1 MMKLIFNRVF
11 FVSILFLFG
20 CSKNYTEDASWA
32 KSKIGKM
39 TLRQKISQMLVYR
52 MNMRFLSNS
61 NKNLDKIMDLVSSD
75 GIGGM
80 HFWYGDVG
88 TALTLLNKLQSLSD
102 IPILI
107 DADIENGLYQR
118 FPEGTELPPFMG
130 IAATGD
136 SMLAYEAG
144 KIVAKEG
151 RAVGIHWN
159 FSPVVDINNNPLNPI
174 INTRSF
180 GEDPNIV
187 SSFSSEYIRGLQ
199 ENDMLATAKHFP
211 GHGDTE
217 TDSHTSLAQI
227 PSDSLRLWS
236 TELKP
241 FVSAVENG
249 VDAVMVAHLNASDFQ
264 FNYDIPATLSKFWVT
279 DILKNNLNFEGVI
292 VTDAMSMGAITKMY
306 SDFYGL
312 ASAIKAGCDY
322 IIISGDYKESIDTI
336 ERLVLDGRI
345 PISRINES
353 ALKILR
359 LKEKIGLNNNRLIS
373 LEGAQKV
380 LRDSVS
386 QKVANEIARK
396 SLTLVKNDGQFF
408 PLKFKKVEKIYL
420 FDLYDGK
427 NISKESITTKS
438 IRELG
443 ADLISFNLDET
454 DERYTIDGILK
465 AIPRNSTIIVNAFV
479 TPSSRKN
486 RVSLPKNLK
495 RLLNKLSLKTNK
507 LLLNSYGNPY
517 LIEGFPKIKN
527 YICSWKGNRLMQSAF
542 VNALMGREAITGELP
557 ISIPEIAEKG
567 DGIKIRKKPI
577 WFYSKPENE
586 YGKKIKWILPDEIGA
601 DVRNLN
607 RYLDEA
613 IQDSAW
619 PGNVLLAS
627 KSGEIFFHSSNGF
640 HTYSNNREMSPSDIF
655 DLASLSKVISTT
667 AAIMI
672 LIDQKEIKLNTKVH
686 EIFPDILRSDD
697 KFVNEKKAIT
707 IKHLLTHTAG
717 FPPFKKYY
725 LMEDFAQNQIIND
738 ICSTKL
744 LNKPGDET
752 IYSDLGMILLGKIV
766 EYITGTS
773 LDVFVD
779 DYIFKPLGME
789 STFYNPSIKKLKRI
803 VPTEIVSGYREGLLY
818 GEVHDENAHKLGGVA
833 GHAGL
838 FSSARDI
845 AVFCQMMLNGGI
857 YGGER
862 IFKKST
868 VNKFTSRAMVDTNS
882 FRCLGWDS
890 PSGEASGG
898 VYLGDKSYGHTGYTG
913 TSLWIDP
920 ENDLFVILFTNSV
933 YPKRENKSPDYFDW
947 RQRIHSG
954 VYESL
959 NITERNP
966 RLILKQRWTNLISD
980 TLLVE

>member
-1 MMKLIFNRVF
+1 MKLIFIRIFVF
-11 FVSILFLFG
+11 FALFLIG

-32 KSKIGKM
+32 KSTLEKM

-61 NKNLDKIMDLVSSD
+61 NKNLNEVMDLVSSD
-75 GIGGM
+75 GIGGI

-88 TALTLLNKLQSLSD
+88 TSLTLLNKIQLLSK

-136 SMLAYEAG
+136 SLLAYEAG
-144 KIVAKEG
+144 KIVGREG
-151 RAVGIHWN
+151 RSVGIHLN
-159 FSPVVDINNNPLNPI
+159 FAPVVDINNNPLNPI

-180 GEDPNIV
+180 GEDPDIV
-187 SSFSSEYIRGLQ
+187 SSFSSQYIRGLQ
-199 ENDMLATAKHFP
+199 ESNMLATAKHFP

-236 TELKP
+236 TELEP
-241 FVSAVENG
+241 FASAIQNG
-249 VDAVMVAHLNASDFQ
+249 VDAVMVAHVNASDFQ
-264 FNYDIPATLSKFWVT
+264 FNFDIPATLSKFWVT
-279 DILKNNLNFEGVI
+279 DILKDRLNFGGVI
-292 VTDAMSMGAITKMY
+292 VTDAMSMGAITKRY
-306 SDFYGL
+306 SNFHGL
-312 ASAIKAGCDY
+312 VEAIKAGCDY
-322 IIISGDYKESIDTI
+322 IIISGDYKESIDI
-336 ERLVLDGRI
+336 LEELVLDGTI

-353 ALKILR
+353 ALKVLR
-359 LKEKIGLNNNRLIS
+359 LKEKIGLNDNRLIS
-373 LEGAQKV
+373 LEGAQNI
-380 LRDSVS
+380 LRDSTS

-396 SLTLVKNDGQFF
+396 SVTLVKNDGKFF
-408 PLKFKKVEKIYL
+408 PLKLKKKEKLYL

-427 NISKESITTKS
+427 HTSKESITTKS
-438 IRELG
+438 IRGLG
-443 ADLISFNLDET
+443 GDLISFNLDET

-465 AIPRNSTIIVNAFV
+465 SIPRNSTIIVNAFV

-486 RVSLPKNLK
+486 RVSLPENLK
-495 RLLNKLSLKTNK
+495 RLLSQLSKKTNK

-517 LIEGFPKIKN
+517 LIEGFPKVKN

-542 VNALMGREAITGELP
+542 VNALTGREEISGELP
-557 ISIPEIAEKG
+557 ISIPGVAEKG
-567 DGIKIRKKPI
+567 DGIKIRKKPV
-577 WFYSKPENE
+577 WFYSKPEDE
-586 YGKKIKWILPDEIGA
+586 YGKKIKWILPNEIGA
-601 DVRNLN
+601 DVTSLN
-607 RYLDEA
+607 QYLEKA

-627 KSGEIFFHSSNGF
+627 KSGEIFIHNSNGF
-640 HTYSNNREMSPSDIF
+640 HTYSKKREMSPSDIF

-672 LIDQKEIKLNTKVH
+672 LIDQKELKLDTKVY
-686 EIFPDILRSDD
+686 EIFPSILRSDD
-697 KFVNEKKAIT
+697 KFFNEKKAIS
-707 IKHLLTHTAG
+707 IRHLLTHTAG
-717 FPPFKKYY
+717 FPPFKKYFS
-725 LMEDFAQNQIIND
+725 MDIKKREIIND

-744 LNKPGDET
+744 LHKPGDET
-752 IYSDLGMILLGKIV
+752 VYSDLGMILLGKIV

-773 LDVFVD
+773 LDIFVS
-779 DYIFKPLGME
+779 DYIYKPLGMG
-789 STFYNPSIKKLKRI
+789 STFYNPSKKKLKRI
-803 VPTEIVSGYREGLLY
+803 VPTEIVSGYREGLIH
-818 GEVHDENAHKLGGVA
+818 GEVHDENAHKLGGVV

-838 FSSARDI
+838 FSSARDL
-845 AVFCQMMLNGGI
+845 AVFSQMMLNGGI
-857 YGGER
+857 YGGKR

-868 VNKFTSRAMVDTNS
+868 VNQFASRAMVDTNS
-882 FRCLGWDS
+882 YRCLGWDS

-898 VYLGDKSYGHTGYTG
+898 IYLSDKSYGHTGYTG

-920 ENDLFVILFTNSV
+920 DNDLFVILLTNSV
-933 YPKRENKSPDYFDW
+933 HPKRDNKTPNYFDW
-947 RQRIHSG
+947 RQRVHSG

-959 NITERNP
+959 NITKKNP
-966 RLILKQRWTNLISD
+966 RLFLKERWTNLFSD
-980 TLLVE
+980 TLLVQ

>member
-1 MMKLIFNRVF
+1 MKLIFIRIF
-11 FVSILFLFG
+11 FASILFFFG

-32 KSKIGKM
+32 KSTLEKM

-52 MNMRFLSNS
+52 MNMKFLSNS

-75 GIGGM
+75 GIGGI
-80 HFWYGDVG
+80 HLWYGDVG
-88 TALTLLNKLQSLSD
+88 TSLTLLNKIQMLSK

-136 SMLAYEAG
+136 SLLAYEAG

-151 RAVGIHWN
+151 RSVGIHWN
-159 FSPVVDINNNPLNPI
+159 FAPVVDINNNPLNPI

-199 ENDMLATAKHFP
+199 ENNMLATAKHFP

-241 FVSAVENG
+241 FASAVQNG

-279 DILKNNLNFEGVI
+279 DILKDSLNFEGVI

-306 SDFYGL
+306 SNFYGL
-312 ASAIKAGCDY
+312 VSAIKAGCDY
-322 IIISGDYKESIDTI
+322 IIISGDYKESIDII
-336 ERLVLDGRI
+336 EKLVLDGRI

-359 LKEKIGLNNNRLIS
+359 LKEKIGLNDNRLIS
-373 LEGAQKV
+373 LEVAQKV
-380 LRDSVS
+380 LRDSLS
-386 QKVANEIARK
+386 QKVANEIAKK

-408 PLKFKKVEKIYL
+408 PLKLKKKEKLYL

-427 NISKESITTKS
+427 NTSKESITTKS

-454 DERYTIDGILK
+454 DGRYTIDGVLK
-465 AIPRNSTIIVNAFV
+465 GIPKNSTIIVNAFV

-542 VNALMGREAITGELP
+542 VNALMGREVISGELP

-567 DGIKIRKKPI
+567 DGVKIRKKPI

-586 YGKKIKWILPDEIGA
+586 YGKKIKWILPDEIKA
-601 DVRNLN
+601 DVMSLN
-607 RYLDEA
+607 RYLGKA

-627 KSGEIFFHSSNGF
+627 KSGEVFFHKSNGF
-640 HTYSNNREMSPSDIF
+640 HTYKKNRITSPSDIF
-655 DLASLSKVISTT
+655 DIASITKVISTT
-667 AAIMI
+667 SAIMI

-686 EIFPDILRSDD
+686 EIFPEFLRPDD

-725 LMEDFAQNQIIND
+725 LMDLEQNEIIND

-744 LNKPGDET
+744 LYKPGDET

-773 LDVFVD
+773 LDIFVS
-779 DYIFKPLGME
+779 DYIFKPLGMQ
-789 STFYNPSIKKLKRI
+789 STFFNPSVEKLKRI
-803 VPTEIVSGYREGLLY
+803 VPTEIVSGYREGLIH

-838 FSSARDI
+838 FSSTRDL

-857 YGGER
+857 YGENR

-868 VNKFTSRAMVDTNS
+868 VNQFTSRATLDTNS

-898 VYLGDKSYGHTGYTG
+898 IYLSDKSYGHTGFTG

-920 ENDLFVILFTNSV
+920 DNDLFVILLTNSV
-933 YPKRENKSPDYFDW
+933 YPKRDNKSPNYFDW

-954 VYESL
+954 IYESL
-959 NITERNP
+959 NMTEKNP
-966 RLILKQRWTNLISD
+966 RLILKERWANFISD
-980 TLLVE
+980 TLLVQ

>member
-1 MMKLIFNRVF
+1 MKLIFIRIFVVSALF
-11 FVSILFLFG
+11 FTS

-32 KSKIGKM
+32 KNTLEKM

-61 NKNLDKIMDLVSSD
+61 NKNLNKVIELVSSD
-75 GIGGM
+75 GIGGI

-88 TALTLLNKLQSLSD
+88 TALTLLNKIQSLSK

-107 DADIENGLYQR
+107 DADIENGLHQR

-136 SMLAYEAG
+136 SLLAYEAG
-144 KIVAKEG
+144 KIVGKEG
-151 RAVGIHWN
+151 RSVGIHWN
-159 FSPVVDINNNPLNPI
+159 FAPVVDINNNPLNPI

-180 GEDPNIV
+180 GEDPSIV

-199 ENDMLATAKHFP
+199 EKNMLATAKHFP

-241 FVSAVENG
+241 FVSAIKNG
-249 VDAVMVAHLNASDFQ
+249 VDAVMVAHVNASDFQ

-279 DILKNNLNFEGVI
+279 DILKDSLNFEGVI

-306 SDFYGL
+306 SNFYGL
-312 ASAIKAGCDY
+312 VEAIKAGCDY
-322 IIISGDYKESIDTI
+322 IIISGDYKESIDI
-336 ERLVLDGRI
+336 LEKSVLDGTI

-359 LKEKIGLNNNRLIS
+359 LKEKIGLNDNRLIS
-373 LEGAQKV
+373 LEGAQKI

-386 QKVANEIARK
+386 QQVANEIARK
-396 SLTLVKNDGQFF
+396 SLTLVKNDGRFF
-408 PLKFKKVEKIYL
+408 PLKVKKKEKLYL

-427 NISKESITTKS
+427 NTSKESVTTKL
-438 IRELG
+438 IRDLG
-443 ADLISFNLDET
+443 AELISFNLDET

-465 AIPRNSTIIVNAFV
+465 RIPRNSTIIVNAFV

-486 RVSLPKNLK
+486 RVSLPENLK
-495 RLLNKLSLKTNK
+495 VLLNKLSKKTNK

-517 LIEGFPKIKN
+517 LIEGFPRVKN

-542 VNALMGREAITGELP
+542 VNALSGREAISGELP
-557 ISIPEIAEKG
+557 ISIPGVAEKG
-567 DGIKIRKKPI
+567 DGIKVRKKPI
-577 WFYSKPENE
+577 WFYSKPQDE
-586 YGKKIKWILPDEIGA
+586 YGKKIKWVLPSEVEA
-601 DVRNLN
+601 DVSKLS
-607 RYLDEA
+607 RYLKEA
-613 IQDSAW
+613 IKDSAW

-627 KSGEIFFHSSNGF
+627 KSGEIFFHNSGGF
-640 HTYSNNREMSPSDIF
+640 HTYSNGRNMSPSDIF

-672 LIDQKEIKLNTKVH
+672 LFDQKELKLDTRVY

-707 IKHLLTHTAG
+707 IRHLLTHTAG
-717 FPPFKKYY
+717 FPPFKKYFS
-725 LMEDFAQNQIIND
+725 MDIKQKQIIND

-744 LNKPGDET
+744 LHKPGDET
-752 IYSDLGMILLGKIV
+752 VYSDLGMILLGKIV
-766 EYITGTS
+766 EYVTGTS
-773 LDVFVD
+773 LDIFVS

-789 STFYNPSIKKLKRI
+789 STFYNPSKKKLKRI
-803 VPTEIVSGYREGLLY
+803 VPTEVVSGYREGLIH

-838 FSSARDI
+838 FSSARDL
-845 AVFCQMMLNGGI
+845 AVFSQMMLNGGI
-857 YGGER
+857 YGDKR

-868 VNKFTSRAMVDTNS
+868 VNQFTSRALVDTNS

-898 VYLGDKSYGHTGYTG
+898 IYLSDKSYGHTGYTG

-920 ENDLFVILFTNSV
+920 DNDLFVILLTNSV
-933 YPKRENKSPDYFDW
+933 HPKREYKTPNYFDW

-959 NITERNP
+959 NIANKNP
-966 RLILKQRWTNLISD
+966 RLLLKERWTNLNSD
-980 TLLVE
+980 TLLVK